1 MTGAT
6 PVPPREPPSHP
17 PRVPPWRHPWVRH
30 LRLGFNLVLSPIYLW
45 GVWLAGGTLQDGRVL
60 LGWLALH
67 VFLYGGTT
75 AFNSYY
81 DRDEGPIGGM
91 RHPPP
96 VARGLL
102 WWSLGVQA
110 AGLPLAWLVG
120 PPFVAAW
127 LVLFVVAGAYSH
139 PSTRWKARPAS
150 ALAAV
155 ALGQGGVG
163 FLAGWWAVAPGAA
176 GLGALA
182 DVARPDVLVGA
193 LTTALLLSGL
203 YVVSQAYQTAEDR
216 RRGDRTLP
224 VLMGPGRALRW
235 AALVS
240 GLGAILM
247 VVVVSARIGPLWA
260 VPIVVGSGAV
270 GAVWWRWAER
280 FDEDALDANYRTAMR
295 IARVG
300 GGALSAYLLVLL
312 VAW

>member
-1 MTGAT
+1 VTDA
-6 PVPPREPPSHP
+6 PEVPPAEPPSRP
-17 PRVPPWRHPWVRH
+17 ARVPPWRHPWVRH

-45 GVWLAGGTLQDGRVL
+45 GVWLAGGTLADGRVL

-120 PPFVAAW
+120 PAFFAAW
-127 LVLFVVAGAYSH
+127 LVLFVVASAYSH
-139 PSTRWKARPAS
+139 PATRWKARPGS

-163 FLAGWWAVAPGAA
+163 FLAGWWAVAPATA
-176 GLGALA
+176 GLEALA
-182 DVARPDVLVGA
+182 DVTRPEVLVGV

-216 RRGDRTLP
+216 RRGDLTLP
-224 VLMGPGRALRW
+224 VLWGPGRALRW

-240 GLGAILM
+240 ALGVLLM
-247 VVVVSARIGPLWA
+247 TAVVSARIGPLWA
-260 VPIVVGSGAV
+260 APIPLGALVVGVA
-270 GAVWWRWAER
+270 WWRWAER
-280 FDEDALDANYRTAMR
+280 FDEEALDTNYRTAMR

-300 GGALSAYLLVLL
+300 GGALSAYLLVQL
-312 VAW
+312 VPW